1 MNTSLNAYLTKSLN
15 EGFLKTSN
23 SSIVLDALNNIIKNH
38 STIHPESRILIN
50 QEENLRVIIEQP
62 INKGFEERG
71 VIFSGLNKN
80 QSNLIAE
87 RLSLYS
93 RLSSY
98 GVEFVNCE
106 LSEKNLRDI
115 AKKIEFGE
123 MKLFMLTNC
132 NSIETISDMTFDG
145 NLYITGCQ
153 NLKIISNVK
162 LKNKLN
168 IKSCPNLYQIYK
180 TESKH
185 YLCIDECDMLTSQD
199 QLIKSRCKN
208 GWIIIRNTK
217 AMINNRF

>member
-23 SSIVLDALNNIIKNH
+23 SSIVPDALNNIIKNH

-62 INKGFEERG
+62 INKGSEERG

-98 GVEFVNCE
+98 GVEFINCE

-123 MKLFMLTNC
+123 MELFMLTNC
-132 NSIETISDMTFDG
+132 NSIETISDMKFDG
-145 NLYITGCQ
+145 KLYITGCQ

-208 GWIIIRNTK
+208 GWITIRNTK

>member
-23 SSIVLDALNNIIKNH
+23 SSIVPDALNNIIKNH

-62 INKGFEERG
+62 
-71 VIFSGLNKN
+71 
-80 QSNLIAE
+80 
-87 RLSLYS
+87 
-93 RLSSY
+93 
-98 GVEFVNCE
+98 
-106 LSEKNLRDI
+106 
-115 AKKIEFGE
+115 
-123 MKLFMLTNC
+123 
-132 NSIETISDMTFDG
+132 
-145 NLYITGCQ
+145 

-208 GWIIIRNTK
+208 GWITIRNTK